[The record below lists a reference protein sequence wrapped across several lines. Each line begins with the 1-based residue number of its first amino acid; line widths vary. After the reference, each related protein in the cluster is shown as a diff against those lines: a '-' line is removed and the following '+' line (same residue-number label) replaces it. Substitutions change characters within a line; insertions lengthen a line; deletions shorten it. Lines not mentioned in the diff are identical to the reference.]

1 MTESVPRP
9 DPQQVTRLLVAV
21 EQGEGGA
28 TDQLLIAVYDE
39 LRALARSR
47 MRNEPAGH
55 TLQPTALVHEAY
67 LRLLGRQAGEQGQ
80 QWDHRGHFFA
90 AAAIAMRRILV
101 ERARRYQ
108 MPKHG
113 GGRERVELQGDGPAA
128 PEAHV
133 DLVALDQ
140 ALGALAERD
149 PRMADIVNLRYF
161 AGLDVK
167 ETAAALDVSERTVK
181 REWAVARA
189 WLYRAIGGDS
199 EGAADAE
206 A

>member
-1 MTESVPRP
+1 MNTPTPRP
-9 DPQQVTRLLVAV
+9 DPQHVTQLLAAVEEGKGGASDELLV
-21 EQGEGGA
+21 
-28 TDQLLIAVYDE
+28 AVYDE
-39 LRALARSR
+39 LRSLARAR
-47 MRNEPAGH
+47 MRNEPAGL

-67 LRLLGRQAGEQGQ
+67 LRLLGSGASEPQ

-113 GGRERVELQGDGPAA
+113 GGRERVELADSAA
-128 PEAHV
+128 ESGAAAV

-140 ALGALAERD
+140 ALTQLSERD
-149 PRMADIVNLRYF
+149 PRMTEIVNLRYF

-167 ETAAALDVSERTVK
+167 ETAAALDLSERTVK

-189 WLYRAIGGDS
+189 WLYKALGGEVS
-199 EGAADAE
+199 
-206 A
+206 